1 MEWRDVLQDNGISSW
16 VIREEAGILSG
27 DSKLSQ
33 TISCYFF
40 FVFTYNRE
48 RMNWEISWVSP
59 LVIISMAK
67 YRNRPNPVC
76 LFRNIQKYWKI
87 LNKRTVRFGDKTKSR
102 HSVWFS
108 SVIAHCGEGE
118 SKMWKK
124 IHWLLVFALLPGVS
138 TN

>member
-48 RMNWEISWVSP
+48 RMN
-59 LVIISMAK
+59 
-67 YRNRPNPVC
+67 
-76 LFRNIQKYWKI
+76 
-87 LNKRTVRFGDKTKSR
+87 
-102 HSVWFS
+102 
-108 SVIAHCGEGE
+108 
-118 SKMWKK
+118 
-124 IHWLLVFALLPGVS
+124 
-138 TN
+138 